1 MSNQATPQL
10 ITIQTASELLNV
22 HPNTIRNLIYRG
34 ELQAERIGA
43 RIVRLHKADV
53 QALLTPYKAGEYG
66 VWAINSVSHGSDSG
80 AVL

>member
-10 ITIQTASELLNV
+10 ITIQAASELLNV

-43 RIVRLHKADV
+43 RIIRLHKSDV
-53 QALLTPYKAGEYG
+53 QALLTPYRGGEYG
-66 VWAINSVSHGSDSG
+66 IWASNSSNHGNDSG
-80 AVL
+80 SVL

>member
-1 MSNQATPQL
+1 MSNEHLPELFTIRQAAQL
-10 ITIQTASELLNV
+10 LAV

-43 RIVRLHKADV
+43 RIVRLHKADL
-53 QALLTPYKAGEYG
+53 QALLTPYRGGEYG
-66 VWAINSVSHGSDSG
+66 VWASNSLDHGSDSG